1 MSEREID
8 PVEMGRRIA
17 ARRKQM
23 GMTQEEL
30 AEKGDMTTQFVSYAE
45 LGKRAMRAENLW
57 KVASALEVSADYLL
71 TGDVVDIDRLIL
83 SEKLRELSPPQLRF
97 ISDTVDACKRMFG
110 EIQSTESA
118 KTPLD
123 RVADLRMDR
132 DLTQQQIADLLHCTQ
147 ETYRRYENGTR
158 ELPLSYAVTLAK
170 YYRVSLDYLAGLTD
184 RRYPPD

>member
-1 MSEREID
+1 MENIEVD
-8 PVEMGRRIA
+8 LMEMGRRITQ
-17 ARRKQM
+17 RRKQM
-23 GMTQEEL
+23 GLTQEAL
-30 AEKGDMTTQFVSYAE
+30 AEKGNMTTQFVSYAE
-45 LGKRAMRAENLW
+45 SGTRSMRAENLW
-57 KVASALEVSADYLL
+57 KMASALEVSADYLL

-110 EIQSTESA
+110 EIQSAESV
-118 KTPLD
+118 KTPMD
-123 RVADLRMDR
+123 RVAGLRLDH

-170 YYRVSLDYLAGLTD
+170 YYRVSLDYLVGLTD
-184 RRYPPD
+184 RRYPSE